1 MVAHNTGIGDGGQ
14 DYWLTDTKGVGAWK
28 EYVRVIQCGSSG
40 SFGDAGILTVKSSM
54 SSYTEENPLVWY
66 IASIRAA
73 DLAYTIDVHTEIEAS
88 QQITVDQIA
97 SAVESAI
104 TVEVTDEDGNVE
116 NVTLQDYVAQQQIVS
131 DAIRQEVEKAT
142 TYYEEG
148 EDGNL
153 VPVKYESLAS
163 SFNQF
168 ANNMTLNFEN
178 LTQSTDGRFDEISS
192 YIRFGDGSSGNPQIQ
207 LGKVTSSDN
216 SQITL
221 NLNNDQIW
229 MANSSGQKLT
239 WWTTNAFHS
248 TSGIFE
254 DKLQVTNQLTIG
266 SYAWI
271 KGTHSSY
278 DSLTL
283 MHV

>member
-1 MVAHNTGIGDGGQ
+1 
-14 DYWLTDTKGVGAWK
+14 
-28 EYVRVIQCGSSG
+28 
-40 SFGDAGILTVKSSM
+40 M

-178 LTQSTDGRFDEISS
+178 LTQSQMVDSMKLALIFALVMVHRATRRFNWAKSH
-192 YIRFGDGSSGNPQIQ
+192 P
-207 LGKVTSSDN
+207 
-216 SQITL
+216 
-221 NLNNDQIW
+221 
-229 MANSSGQKLT
+229 LT
-239 WWTTNAFHS
+239 TAKSH
-248 TSGIFE
+248 
-254 DKLQVTNQLTIG
+254 
-266 SYAWI
+266 
-271 KGTHSSY
+271 
-278 DSLTL
+278 
-283 MHV
+283 